1 LPYPE
6 PITQPASPTYP
17 LLASQPAAALTDCC
31 GGIGLVEDCAA
42 FARGLSAVDLGSAT
56 VVPYSGGTPA
66 IINEMMGKRVGLVF
80 EAY

>member
-1 LPYPE
+1 L
-6 PITQPASPTYP
+6 
-17 LLASQPAAALTDCC
+17 
-31 GGIGLVEDCAA
+31 GIAPHLHEVC
-42 FARGLSAVDLGSAT
+42 STVDLSSAT